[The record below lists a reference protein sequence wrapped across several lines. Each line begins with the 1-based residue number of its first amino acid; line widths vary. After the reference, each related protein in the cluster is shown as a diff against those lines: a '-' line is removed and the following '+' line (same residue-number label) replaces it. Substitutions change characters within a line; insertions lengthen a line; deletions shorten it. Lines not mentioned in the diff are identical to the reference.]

1 MERLFGIPMGGLAA
15 ALVAALVV
23 VLAGVGALALR
34 NRVFLRLGVR
44 NAARRRSRT
53 ALIVAGL
60 MLGTTLIA
68 AALSTG
74 DTMAHTVRST
84 VITSLGQTDELI
96 SARGA
101 EIELAV
107 QLQAATTTSYFPEGE
122 VARVREALEGST
134 LVDGV
139 APAIFE
145 QVSVQDLTSRQN
157 EPRVLLFAS
166 DPAQLAGFGEIRAG
180 GRAVSLADLGPGEVY
195 LNRDA
200 ADELGAAAGDSVRV
214 LAAGRSA
221 SARVRAI
228 VHFDGAGT
236 DGPALLEPLP
246 AAQALLGEPGRIG
259 HIMVSNRG
267 GATSGAALSG
277 QVYDLLWPTLELR
290 GLEIDTLKQD
300 GLQSA
305 DEAGSIFM
313 SLFTTFGSFS
323 IAAGILLIFLIFVML
338 AAERRGE
345 LGIARAV
352 GTQRGHLVQLFL
364 FEGVLYDLAAA
375 AVGALLGIAVA
386 WVMVVVLA
394 QAMGSQGIE
403 VQHAL
408 RWRSVVVAYTLG
420 VLLTFFIVT
429 LSAWRVSVLN
439 IVAAVRNLPDPL
451 LRKSR
456 RRRWVS
462 VVVTLGVA
470 APVTASGISA
480 EHATPFMLGVS
491 LALVG
496 VALLGR
502 AVGLPE
508 RANFTAAGAALVVW
522 WLLPFDWV
530 TAIAGREL
538 KLDFSIWVIGGLM
551 VVLGATWTIVYNA
564 DLLIAAT
571 GWAFGRLRGLAPV
584 LRLASAYPLRSR
596 FRTGVTL
603 AMFTLV
609 VYTLVVGTTTSGTFI
624 RAADNVDT
632 FGGGFDIR
640 AETTATGPIGDI
652 RAALA
657 SAPGIRAGD
666 FEVAASQSFLPVKA
680 RQLGVGD
687 RDVASYPL
695 RGLDAAYL
703 SHTTYELAAIAR
715 GYGSAADVWRAMRE
729 RPRLAVVDGTV
740 VPRRSNWA
748 FGMKPGFALTG
759 FFLEDGT
766 FEPVRVEAFDVQTGK
781 SVELTVIGVLKDT
794 APLSMAGI
802 STSQRTLEPVFGARV
817 PPTAHFFALAPGVDA
832 DRAARALE
840 SAFLS
845 SGMQAEPVAETLHD
859 AVAASWTFNRLL
871 LGFMGLGLVVGVAA
885 LGVISARAVV
895 ERRQQI
901 GVLRSIGFQRRMVQL
916 AFLLESSVV
925 ALTAILVGAGL
936 GLVTSYNVISD
947 TAESATW
954 RGISMV
960 VPWRDLALIF
970 LAVYAVALLT
980 TWLPARRAGRVYP
993 AEALR
998 YE

>member
-1 MERLFGIPMGGLAA
+1 VERLFGIPMGGLALVLVG
-15 ALVAALVV
+15 ALAV
-23 VLAGVGALALR
+23 VLGGVGALALR

-44 NAARRRSRT
+44 NAVRRRSRS

-84 VITSLGQTDELI
+84 VITSLGHTDELI

-101 EIELAV
+101 EVEMSV
-107 QLQAATTTSYFPEGE
+107 QLQEATTTTYFPESE
-122 VARVREALEGST
+122 VGRVRETLAGST

-145 QVSVQDLTSRQN
+145 NVSVQDVTSRQN

-166 DPAQLAGFGEIRAG
+166 DPAQLQGFGEIRAE
-180 GRAVSLADLGPGEVY
+180 GRAVSLADLRPGEVY

-200 ADELGAAAGDSVRV
+200 ADELGAAAGDRVVV

-228 VHFDGAGT
+228 VRFDGAGT
-236 DGPALLEPLP
+236 DGPALLEPLT
-246 AAQALLGEPGRIG
+246 AAQALLGQPGRIG

-267 GATSGAALSG
+267 GLTSGAALSG
-277 QVYDLLWPTLELR
+277 QVRDLLWSTLELR

-300 GLQSA
+300 GLDAA
-305 DEAGSIFM
+305 DETGSIFM

-375 AVGALLGIAVA
+375 AVGALLGVAVA
-386 WVMVVVLA
+386 WVMVALIA

-408 RWRSVVVAYTLG
+408 RWRSVVVAYALG
-420 VLLTFFIVT
+420 VLLTFLIVT
-429 LSAWRVSVLN
+429 FSAWRVSVLN

-456 RRRWVS
+456 RRRWVGA
-462 VVVTLGVA
+462 VVTLAVA
-470 APVTASGISA
+470 APVTASGVSA
-480 EHATPFMLGVS
+480 AHATPFMLGIS
-491 LALVG
+491 LAFVG

-502 AVGLPE
+502 AAGLRE
-508 RANFTAAGAALVVW
+508 RATFTAAGVALVVW
-522 WLLPFDWV
+522 WLVPGDWI
-530 TAIAGREL
+530 TALAGREL
-538 KLDFSIWVIGGLM
+538 KWDFSIWVIGGLM
-551 VVLGATWTIVYNA
+551 VVLGATWTIIYNA
-564 DLLIAAT
+564 DLLVAAT
-571 GWAFGRLRGLAPV
+571 GATLGRLRGLAPV
-584 LRLASAYPLRSR
+584 LRMASAYPLRSR
-596 FRTGVTL
+596 FRTGATL

-624 RAADNVDT
+624 HAADSVDA

-640 AETTATGPIGDI
+640 ADTTATGPIGDI

-657 SAPGIRAGD
+657 REPGIRPAD

-680 RQLGVGD
+680 RQLGAGD
-687 RDVASYPL
+687 VDLASYPL
-695 RGLDAAYL
+695 RGLDDAYL
-703 SHTTYELAAIAR
+703 AHTTYGLAAIAH
-715 GYGSAADVWRAMRE
+715 GYDSEADVWRALRE
-729 RPRLAVVDGTV
+729 RPGLAVVDPYA
-740 VPRRSNWA
+740 VPRRANWA
-748 FGMKPGFALTG
+748 FGMANEFRLTG
-759 FFLEDGT
+759 FFLEDET
-766 FEPVRVEAFDVQTGK
+766 FAPVRVEAFDVPTGK

-794 APLSMAGI
+794 APLSMVGI
-802 STSQRTLEPVFGARV
+802 STSQRTLEAALGARAQ
-817 PPTAHFFALAPGVDA
+817 PTVHFFALAPGVDA
-832 DRAARALE
+832 DRTARELE
-840 SAFLS
+840 SAFLA

-859 AVAASWTFNRLL
+859 SIAASWTFNRLL

-916 AFLLESSVV
+916 AFLLESSVI
-925 ALTAILVGAGL
+925 ALTAILIGAGL
-936 GLVTSYNVISD
+936 GLITSYNVISD
-947 TAESATW
+947 TAESASW
-954 RGISMV
+954 RGISFI
-960 VPWRDLALIF
+960 VPWRDLAMIF